1 MVPGGGPPQ
10 VRALV
15 RKLWLYRPGGR
26 SSGRRV
32 KTTSA
37 SSSSSSAPSMESGG
51 GGSSLAKAVLSSAA
65 TCGAFSLL
73 SDTMVQTV
81 EIRYRANQRSGEGG
95 ASPAPAEEMSKVKAK
110 KFEISKPTQDGEEV
124 VGEVVVVAEPR
135 GESGFSTLLSAKE
148 KRRGLLEFA
157 LANLSRRDPSR
168 IRIQTKTKRRREN
181 KTRRVQGT
189 TPTELPECSALVSCS
204 MGPCSTFGTDS
215 LIGSSIGKPTC
226 LTLPQR

>member
-1 MVPGGGPPQ
+1 MVSGGGPPQ

-37 SSSSSSAPSMESGG
+37 SSSSSAPSIESGG

-73 SDTMVQTV
+73 SDTMVQTM
-81 EIRYRANQRSGEGG
+81 EIRYRANQRSREGG
-95 ASPAPAEEMSKVKAK
+95 ASPAPAKEMSGKVKAK
-110 KFEISKPTQDGEEV
+110 KFEISRPTQDGEEV

-135 GESGFSTLLSAKE
+135 GESVSRHFSRLRKSLEVSLNLLWLTSLAAIPREYEYRPKPKE
-148 KRRGLLEFA
+148 GG
-157 LANLSRRDPSR
+157 
-168 IRIQTKTKRRREN
+168 
-181 KTRRVQGT
+181 KTR
-189 TPTELPECSALVSCS
+189 
-204 MGPCSTFGTDS
+204 
-215 LIGSSIGKPTC
+215 
-226 LTLPQR
+226 